1 MTREGAAQPVLEA
14 LRVGKVA
21 ANQRRTV
28 VLAAALIAA
37 SLIIGVS
44 NGYWQLG
51 VFVSVGIG
59 LGLLNSLLTELS
71 MVRVLASGTELS
83 RKQFAMSALVRLLS
97 ISLVAFA
104 LAVFFWP
111 DGATVLAG
119 LAVFHLITVAFTG
132 LPLLRELRKA

>member
-1 MTREGAAQPVLEA
+1 MTREGAAQPVLDA
-14 LRVGKVA
+14 SPVGQVA

-28 VLAAALIAA
+28 ALAAALIAA

-44 NGYWQLG
+44 NGYWQIG
-51 VFVSVGIG
+51 VFVAVGIA
-59 LGLLNSLLTELS
+59 LGLVNSLLTELS
-71 MVRVLASGTELS
+71 MVRFTASGTELS

-104 LAVFFWP
+104 LTVFFWP
-111 DGATVLAG
+111 AGATVLAG

-132 LPLLRELRKA
+132 LPLLKEVRKA

>member
-71 MVRVLASGTELS
+71 